1 MLGDK
6 FSYPLSHYSGPH
18 LDFKITTTIKLKKK
32 IGKVGKPIGLQIGK
46 VHNLKLRIPQM
57 AS

>member
-6 FSYPLSHYSGPH
+6 FPYPLSLYSGPH

-32 IGKVGKPIGLQIGK
+32 KMGKGGKTIGLRLEKYTI
-46 VHNLKLRIPQM
+46 
-57 AS
+57 